1 MRCSQLD
8 RVFQRSVVGK
18 STDKLIALLS
28 TIYATSMYGLQLH
41 VQSNITNSKYRDDND
56 SVLFLGAC
64 YMNKRTIQRIA
75 TMGLVASLVGYFV
88 YQGAYGT
95 TKVDTNTDTN
105 GEV

>member
-1 MRCSQLD
+1 
-8 RVFQRSVVGK
+8 
-18 STDKLIALLS
+18 
-28 TIYATSMYGLQLH
+28 
-41 VQSNITNSKYRDDND
+41 
-56 SVLFLGAC
+56 
-64 YMNKRTIQRIA
+64 MNKRTIQRIA